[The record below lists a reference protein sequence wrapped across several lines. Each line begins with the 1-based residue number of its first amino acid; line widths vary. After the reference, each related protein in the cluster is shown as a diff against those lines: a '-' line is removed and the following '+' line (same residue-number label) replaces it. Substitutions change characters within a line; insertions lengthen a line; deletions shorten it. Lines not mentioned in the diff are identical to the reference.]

1 MKKREI
7 QVVAARQNLRQA
19 KGGGNDKQTINT
31 GLLGDQTPA

>member
-19 KGGGNDKQTINT
+19 KGGSDEQTINT
-31 GLLGDQTPA
+31 ERLGDQTPA